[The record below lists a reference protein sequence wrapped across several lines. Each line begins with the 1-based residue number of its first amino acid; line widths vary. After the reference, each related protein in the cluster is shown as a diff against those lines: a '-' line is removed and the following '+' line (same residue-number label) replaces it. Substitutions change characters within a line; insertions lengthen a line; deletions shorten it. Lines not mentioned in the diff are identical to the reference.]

1 LPHAAKDEIR
11 KELIELFLVW
21 VVKCGGEKMPPALQG
36 GVHDE
41 GKALA
46 IFGFEAVV
54 RQCLK
59 GHRYIWCEPNVGFF
73 GVSC

>member
-11 KELIELFLVW
+11 KELLQLFLVW
-21 VVKCGGEKMPPALQG
+21 VVKCGGEKMPLALQG
-36 GVHDE
+36 GAHDE
-41 GKALA
+41 GKLA

-59 GHRYIWCEPNVGFF
+59 GHRHIWREPDIGFY